1 MQTNKEV
8 VERLQFCRIPTVAG
22 TLTLEKAK
30 QPLLRAIVLD
40 RSYQSQGLLK
50 SIAIHRP
57 ARMSQKVLY
66 CIVARFA
73 AEMALT
79 GQDLVFASAGSIK
92 RELERYSHGAEHDTA
107 YLYRPGFVVIPDLLA
122 VPDDVDG
129 AVVDYLVDFTSQ
141 GGGVVLAINP
151 YPGCT
156 GELDG
161 VTNPAIAALI
171 ESSMQVTAN

>member
-1 MQTNKEV
+1 MQINREV
-8 VERLQFCRIPTVAG
+8 VSRLQLCRIPVVAG
-22 TLTLEKAK
+22 TLTLERER

-57 ARMSQKVLY
+57 PAMKQKALY
-66 CIVARFA
+66 RIVVRFA

-79 GQDLVFASAGSIK
+79 GQDLTFASTGSIK

-107 YLYRPGFVVIPDLLA
+107 LLYRPGFVVVPDLLA
-122 VPDDVDG
+122 TPDDVDSS
-129 AVVDYLVDFTSQ
+129 VVDYLVDFTSQ

-151 YPGCT
+151 DDGCS
-156 GELDG
+156 GEVDG
-161 VTNPAIAALI
+161 VTNPALASLI